1 MESGFNI
8 SNASYQTALLAARE
22 QVLPKNIGEI
32 EKTAKEFEAV
42 FISEMLGHMFNGLEV
57 DPVFGGGQGE
67 EMFRSLL
74 VQEYGKSLAS
84 TQGIGLSDQLQ
95 KMMIQLQE
103 GKGE

>member
-8 SNASYQTALLAARE
+8 SNASYQTALLSARE
-22 QVLPKNIGEI
+22 QALPKNMGEI

-42 FISEMLGHMFNGLEV
+42 FISEMLGQMFSGLEV

-74 VQEYGKSLAS
+74 VQEYGKNLAA
-84 TQGIGLSDQLQ
+84 TQGIGLSDQIQ